1 MLGCTPDSSP
11 PGGFCSRHY
20 RQGTESD
27 FKSTEVR
34 DFPGDPVAETLSSQ
48 HRGPGFDPQSLV
60 AQLVK
65 NLSTMQETWVQ
76 SLCWKDPQRRERLPT
91 PVFWSGKFHGL
102 YSPWGHKELDL
113 TE

>member
-76 SLCWKDPQRRERLPT
+76 SLGWEDFLEK
-91 PVFWSGKFHGL
+91 GKATHSSIL
-102 YSPWGHKELDL
+102 AWRIPW
-113 TE
+113 TI